1 MATTKVTTGG
11 ITDATIATDDL
22 ADSAVTY
29 AKIENFGQNQVLGRV
44 ASGNGAATN
53 LTAAN
58 VRTLINVEDGATADQ
73 TASEIKT
80 LLQSDK
86 LTNS

>member
-11 ITDATIATDDL
+11 ITDATIATADI

-58 VRTLINVEDGATADQ
+58 VRTL
-73 TASEIKT
+73 
-80 LLQSDK
+80 
-86 LTNS
+86 